1 MDKLI
6 HGNHNDG
13 ERNPN
18 CKLSDADIQKMKA
31 LAGFMKVPDIA
42 RLFSISTPYAYT
54 ILAGTV
60 RTKPTSPGVEFPEQA
75 YAHWLTVE
83 DVCQAAAWFEGV
95 VA

>member
-13 ERNPN
+13 ERNAQ
-18 CKLSDADIQKMKA
+18 CKLSDADIQAMKS
-31 LAGFMKVPDIA
+31 LVGFVKVPEIA
-42 RLFSISTPYAYT
+42 RRFGITAPYAYT
-54 ILAGTV
+54 IIAGTA
-60 RTKPTSPGVEFPEQA
+60 RNKPTSLGREFPDQA

-95 VA
+95 MA